1 MSDIRY
7 LVVKEKNKKEVMY
20 FEYDK
25 LNGFNMTSKNKN
37 IKLRD
42 AINVN
47 KMVII
52 NPGFIEK
59 VVNKRINSKIKK
71 LIDLIANIY
80 ESDDDDPAG
89 SLMQALNEVEKF
101 KREMINKYLN
111 YMSKE
116 QVNLL
121 EKKIEI
127 LETEVMNHAYRLN
140 EQKFSLY
147 DNDKYSRYEDYEP
160 RKSR

>member
-1 MSDIRY
+1 MSDIKY
-7 LVVKEKNKKEVMY
+7 LVVKEKNKKYITY

-25 LNGFNMTSKNKN
+25 LNGFNMTAKNKN
-37 IKLRD
+37 IKLKD

-52 NPGFIEK
+52 NPTFIEK
-59 VVNKRINSKIKK
+59 LINKKINSKIKK
-71 LIDLIANIY
+71 LVDLISIIY

-101 KREMINKYLN
+101 KREILNKYLN
-111 YMSKE
+111 YMTKE
-116 QVNLL
+116 QIDLL
-121 EKKIEI
+121 EKKINI

-140 EQKFSLY
+140 EQRY
-147 DNDKYSRYEDYEP
+147 DLDESYDYETK
-160 RKSR
+160 RSR

>member
-1 MSDIRY
+1 MNNMHY
-7 LVVKEKNKKEVMY
+7 LIVKEKNKKEVMY

-25 LNGFNMTSKNKN
+25 LDGFNMTSKNKN
-37 IKLRD
+37 IKLKD

-52 NPGFIEK
+52 NPGFITK
-59 VVNKRINSKIKK
+59 IINKKINTKIKS

-80 ESDDDDPAG
+80 ESDDEDPAG

-111 YMSKE
+111 YMTKE
-116 QVNLL
+116 QIDLL
-121 EKKIEI
+121 EKKIKI
-127 LETEVMNHAYRLN
+127 LETEVVGHAYRLN
-140 EQKFSLY
+140 ERKF
-147 DNDKYSRYEDYEP
+147 DEYESYDYEP
-160 RKSR
+160 KRSR

>member
-7 LVVKEKNKKEVMY
+7 LVVKEKNKKAVTY

-25 LNGFNMTSKNKN
+25 LDGFNMVAKNKN
-37 IKLRD
+37 IKLKD

-59 VVNKRINSKIKK
+59 LINKKINNKIKK
-71 LIDLIANIY
+71 LVDLISTIY

-111 YMSKE
+111 YMTKE
-116 QVNLL
+116 QVDLL

-127 LETEVMNHAYRLN
+127 LETEVMNHAYKLN

-147 DNDKYSRYEDYEP
+147 ESKADCEDYEP
-160 RKSR
+160 RRSR

>member
-7 LVVKEKNKKEVMY
+7 LVVKEKNKKTVSY

-25 LNGFNMTSKNKN
+25 LDGYGMIPKNKN

-52 NPGFIEK
+52 NPSFIEK
-59 VVNKRINSKIKK
+59 LINKKINSKIKK
-71 LIDLIANIY
+71 LIDLISTIY
-80 ESDDDDPAG
+80 ENDDDDPAG

-116 QVNLL
+116 QVDLL
-121 EKKIEI
+121 EKKINI
-127 LETEVMNHAYRLN
+127 LETEVMNHAYKLN
-140 EQKFSLY
+140 EQQFS
-147 DNDKYSRYEDYEP
+147 KYENSMEYEDYEP
-160 RKSR
+160 KRSR

>member
-7 LVVKEKNKKEVMY
+7 LVVKEKNKKAITY

-25 LNGFNMTSKNKN
+25 LDGFNMIAKNKN

-52 NPGFIEK
+52 NPTFIEK
-59 VVNKRINSKIKK
+59 LINKKINSKIKK
-71 LIDLIANIY
+71 LIDLISTIY
-80 ESDDDDPAG
+80 ESEDDDPAG

-116 QVNLL
+116 QVDLL
-121 EKKIEI
+121 EKKINI
-127 LETEVMNHAYRLN
+127 LETEVMNHAYKLN

-147 DNDKYSRYEDYEP
+147 ENNMDYEDYEP
-160 RKSR
+160 KKSR

>member
-1 MSDIRY
+1 MY
-7 LVVKEKNKKEVMY
+7 LIVKEKNKKEIAY

-25 LNGFNMTSKNKN
+25 LDGFNMTSKNKN
-37 IKLRD
+37 IKLKD

-52 NPGFIEK
+52 NPSFIEK
-59 VVNKRINSKIKK
+59 LINKKINSKIKK
-71 LIDLIANIY
+71 LVDLIGTIY
-80 ESDDDDPAG
+80 ESDDEDPAG

-111 YMSKE
+111 YMTNE

-121 EKKIEI
+121 EKKIGI
-127 LETEVMNHAYRLN
+127 LESEVMTHAYNLN
-140 EQKFSLY
+140 ESYYQEYNY
-147 DNDKYSRYEDYEP
+147 DNEEHK
-160 RKSR
+160 KSR